1 MRRICLIAILLVAA
15 CAETPPP
22 QPAGGPTAAL
32 PPPIPRGTPAQQ
44 PATQRGQNQSGAVQ
58 PTGEPSQ
65 SPFDIGGSGQGPVM
79 PSQVSPAF
87 RGL

>member
-22 QPAGGPTAAL
+22 QSAGGPAVAL
-32 PPPIPRGTPAQQ
+32 PPPVPRGAPAQQ
-44 PATQRGQNQSGAVQ
+44 RGQSPAQ
-58 PTGEPSQ
+58 PTGEPAL

-79 PSQVSPAF
+79 PNEVSPAF